1 MQRFYNYLL
10 LISISVFLSLPVAAQ
25 QTEALFLKAAIE
37 RLEHSKEYTLAVAQ
51 LMPDEQYAYR
61 PSPEEMSFAEQL
73 VHISGNL
80 AWLSTSYLSG
90 KANPISETDKKAIA
104 KKDVLVV
111 VTKTY
116 DYALQVL
123 RDFKS
128 TQLADTVSF
137 FAGPLNKLQIIN
149 LVNDHQ
155 SHHRGQLL
163 VYLRLNGIKPP
174 AYTGW

>member
-1 MQRFYNYLL
+1 MQRFITYLL
-10 LISISVFLSLPVAAQ
+10 LISISVFLRFTAAAQ
-25 QTEALFLKAAIE
+25 QTDSLFLKAAIE
-37 RLEHSKEYTLAVAQ
+37 RLEHSKNYTLAVAQ
-51 LMPDEQYAYR
+51 SMPDKKYSYR

-73 VHISGNL
+73 IHISGNL

-90 KANPISETDKKAIA
+90 AVNPISEMDKKAIS
-104 KKDVLVV
+104 KKEVMDV

-123 RDFKS
+123 RQFKS

-149 LVNDHQ
+149 LLNDHQ

>member
-1 MQRFYNYLL
+1 MTLTA
-10 LISISVFLSLPVAAQ
+10 AAQ
-25 QTEALFLKAAIE
+25 QTDALFLKAAIE
-37 RLEHSKEYTLAVAQ
+37 RLEHSKDYTLAVAQ
-51 LMPDEQYAYR
+51 LMPDEKYAFR

-90 KANPISETDKKAIA
+90 AANPISEADKKAVSKKEVIA
-104 KKDVLVV
+104 I
-111 VTKTY
+111 VTKTF

-123 RDFKS
+123 RQFKS

-174 AYTGW
+174 SYTGW